1 MARLRTLPQRHGG
14 VTLALLAGILLL
26 GLGLRLI
33 GVLDPIDSSYE
44 GADAARYERIAA
56 LLYTDQRFAV
66 PGSDAP
72 YDWSP
77 GAPLFYAGVYYLT
90 GGVHLGLARLAIALL
105 GLVTIVLAYLLG
117 RRLNGPW
124 SGLLAA
130 LLAAAYPAFVFNTGR
145 LLSEPLAQVLVPGAV
160 LAFLWAADRRSAW
173 AWLAPGVL
181 IGCAALVRPEYL
193 PFGGVLAMLALL
205 KVARDRG
212 WGRGVAAGA
221 AVAVAFLAPVAPWA
235 AHVSS
240 QEGRLVPVSTGA
252 GKALFIGSYL
262 PGDGIHRRVKV
273 ELMQRY
279 LGLREVTPE
288 QADRQPMEP
297 LLDRVAA
304 RHPQLA
310 RDAAL
315 GRIGR
320 ENLLRHAREQPLAF
334 VAMTGEKIRYMW
346 RGSSGAMLSPP
357 TVVLQAALVLLGLL
371 GLGVLARRRR
381 FEALLIAAVVLGLTV
396 FAGLVLAAPRRN
408 LALMPLVMALAA
420 TGFTASLA
428 VARTAVRS
436 AAARTR
442 PVELLPRLERQER

>member
-1 MARLRTLPQRHGG
+1 MARLRTLPERHGG
-14 VTLALLAGILLL
+14 AVLVLLGLLL
-26 GLGLRLI
+26 LVGLGLRLI

-90 GGVHLGLARLAIALL
+90 GGVHVGLARLAVALV

-117 RRLNGPW
+117 RRLNGPAT
-124 SGLLAA
+124 GLVAA
-130 LLAAAYPAFVFNTGR
+130 LLAATYPAFVFNTGR
-145 LLSEPLAQVLVPGAV
+145 LLSEPLAQALVPGAA
-160 LAFLWAADRRSAW
+160 LAFLWAAERRSVR
-173 AWLAPGVL
+173 AWLAPGLL

-193 PFGGVLAMLALL
+193 AFGGVLALLAALN
-205 KVARDRG
+205 VARDRS
-212 WGRGVAAGA
+212 WARGLLAGTAVAA
-221 AVAVAFLAPVAPWA
+221 AFLAPVAPWTV
-235 AHVSS
+235 HVSA
-240 QEGRLVPVSTGA
+240 QEGRFVPVSTGA
-252 GKALFIGSYL
+252 GKALFIGSHL
-262 PGDGIHRRVKV
+262 PGDGLHRRVKV
-273 ELMQRY
+273 RLMERH
-279 LGLREVTPE
+279 LGLRGVTPE

-304 RHPQLA
+304 RHPQLP

-320 ENLLRHAREQPLAF
+320 ESLVRHLRERPLAF
-334 VAMTGEKIRYMW
+334 AAMAGEKVRYMW

-357 TVVLQAALVLLGLL
+357 TVVLQAALVLVGLL

-381 FEALLIAAVVLGLTV
+381 FEALLLGALVLGMTAL
-396 FAGLVLAAPRRN
+396 AALVLAAPRRN

-420 TGFTASLA
+420 TGLTASLA

-436 AAARTR
+436 AAARAR
-442 PVELLPRLERQER
+442 PVGLVPRLERQER